1 MKLFVKLLTIYGRN
15 SMGWRC
21 GRRSK
26 HDGQGGTSDVTIH
39 LQDSRQTRIA
49 PGDQLFA
56 RLSSDECS
64 AGDCLLPR
72 WSVSKRDVA
81 AVSPKPNAMLFYN
94 PGLNL

>member
-1 MKLFVKLLTIYGRN
+1 MKLVVKLLTIYGRN
-15 SMGWRC
+15 SVGWRC

-49 PGDQLFA
+49 PGDQLFS
-56 RLSSDECS
+56 RLSS

>member
-1 MKLFVKLLTIYGRN
+1 VKLFVKLLTIYGRN

-21 GRRSK
+21 DRRSK
-26 HDGQGGTSDVTIH
+26 HDGQGGTSNVTIH

-56 RLSSDECS
+56 RLSSDEC
-64 AGDCLLPR
+64 LLPR

-81 AVSPKPNAMLFYN
+81 AVSPKPNVMLFYN